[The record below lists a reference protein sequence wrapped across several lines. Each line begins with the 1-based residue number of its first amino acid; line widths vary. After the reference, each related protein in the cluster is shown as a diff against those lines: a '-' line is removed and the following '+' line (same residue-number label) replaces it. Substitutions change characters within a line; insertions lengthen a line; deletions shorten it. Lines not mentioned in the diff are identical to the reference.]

1 MSVKSEDNYT
11 ASQAALTAN
20 WLNPANF
27 LTVLRAALSPPII
40 LLLIYQPT
48 GVSWSFW
55 AGTIF
60 VFAALTDKADG
71 YYARRYNA
79 VTRVGE
85 FLDPLADKFLMIPIM
100 ITMAFVSVPN
110 VARLLPLWVVAVV
123 VAREF
128 LISTIRFVGARRGI
142 SFPASWS
149 GKIKMFSQVVV
160 VGIILY
166 FPSSA
171 DSIPVLVLV
180 YLMAAI
186 TVYSGIDYLFRAR
199 REIFNRSAGRAES

>member
-1 MSVKSEDNYT
+1 LSVKSEDNYA
-11 ASQAALTAN
+11 ASQAALSAN

-40 LLLIYQPT
+40 LLLVYKPT
-48 GVSWSFW
+48 GISWSFW

-110 VARLLPLWVVAVV
+110 VERLLPIWVVAVV
-123 VAREF
+123 VAREL
-128 LISTIRFVGARRGI
+128 LISSIRFVGVRRGI

-160 VGIILY
+160 VGVILY

-180 YLMAAI
+180 YIMAAI
-186 TVYSGIDYLFRAR
+186 TIYSGIDYLFRAR
-199 REIFNRSAGRAES
+199 REIFRRSTGSAES